1 MTAKDTAGHMFTL
14 GESRTVTVV
23 WHGARLA
30 VDRVETPEGPVY
42 FLRNGVRIRGAVEV
56 GTETE

>member
-1 MTAKDTAGHMFTL
+1 MFTL